1 MICRG
6 ALDDAQQ
13 MQCIN
18 HLNAT
23 GMQVCL
29 PLDFG
34 KPRLGI
40 KRVAHGR

>member
-13 MQCIN
+13 MQSIN
-18 HLNAT
+18 YLAAT

-29 PLDFG
+29 LLDFG

-40 KRVAHGR
+40 KRVTQGR